1 MTEQTKNPQNTP
13 QNTLQTIGILG
24 AMREEIAQ
32 LTASLEQKTETVLH
46 GITFYSGILQ
56 GKKVIVAQCGI
67 SKVNAAMTTV
77 LLLGQGVTQ
86 LIFTGVAGGLVSGLK
101 VGDIVISHDLL
112 QHDVDVQ
119 ALGYPIGLI
128 PDETLSW
135 QADPALRDLALEVA
149 QTIPSTTAIV
159 GRIVTGDQFVADP
172 AKVAWIR
179 ATFGGDCCEME
190 GAAVAQV
197 ASKLGVPFVVIRSL
211 SDSADEGAKSTY
223 NEWMPLVAR
232 NAKAVVLGMLE
243 RM

>member
-1 MTEQTKNPQNTP
+1 MTEQTETRTEAHKV
-13 QNTLQTIGILG
+13 IGILG

-32 LTASLEQKTETVLH
+32 LTAALEQKTETIIH
-46 GITFYSGILQ
+46 EITFYSGILQ
-56 GKKVIVAQCGI
+56 GKKVIIAQCGI

-77 LLLGQGVTQ
+77 LLLRQGVTQ

-101 VGDIVISHDLL
+101 VGDIVISRDLL
-112 QHDVDVQ
+112 QHDVDVV

-128 PDETLSW
+128 PDETLTW

-149 QTIPSTTAIV
+149 QTIPGTTAVV

-179 ATFGGDCCEME
+179 QTFGGDCCEME

-197 ASKLGVPFVVIRSL
+197 ASKFGVPFVVIRSL